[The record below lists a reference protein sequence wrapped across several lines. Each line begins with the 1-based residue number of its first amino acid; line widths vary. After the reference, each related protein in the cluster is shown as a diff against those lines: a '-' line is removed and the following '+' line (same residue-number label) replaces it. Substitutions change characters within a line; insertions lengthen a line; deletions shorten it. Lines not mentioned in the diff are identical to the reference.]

1 MQGSHGERNYYEILE
16 IDRRASGD
24 GVQAAYRRLMQRPG
38 HHPDRGGDHATAA
51 LINRAYRVLR
61 DPVERAAYDD
71 RLDILAR
78 VAAGIDDVVRTPA
91 TACAFCAAI
100 GEFDADDRHAT
111 CDVCSSPLAPAGSLR
126 IEPAGQRA
134 IERCRRNLDVAYFT
148 DWRQAR
154 AWRARTEDI
163 SLSGLR
169 LTTRH
174 ELVPDQRIRIVSSV
188 LEAVGRVTHAEPRG
202 RFFSARTAAGIA
214 FVTLRLSRTT
224 GGFLSRH
231 V

>member
-1 MQGSHGERNYYEILE
+1 MQGAHGERNYYEVLE
-16 IDRRASGD
+16 IDRCATPA

-38 HHPDRGGDHATAA
+38 LHPDRGGDHVTAA
-51 LINRAYRVLR
+51 LINRAYSVLR
-61 DPVERAAYDD
+61 DPVERAAYDH

-78 VAAGIDDVVRTPA
+78 VAAGFSDDVETAA

-100 GEFDADDRHAT
+100 VALEADDREAA
-111 CDVCSSPLAPAGSLR
+111 CEVCGSPLAPAGAQR
-126 IEPAGQRA
+126 IEPDGQRA
-134 IERCRRNLDVAYFT
+134 IARCRRNLDLVYFT
-148 DWRQAR
+148 DWRQGRAR
-154 AWRARTEDI
+154 RARTEDI

-169 LTTRH
+169 LSTRH
-174 ELVPDQRIRIVSSV
+174 EVVPGQRIRIVSSV
-188 LEAVGRVTHAEPRG
+188 LEAVGRVTHAETRG
-202 RFFSARTAAGIA
+202 PFFSARTVAGVA